1 MKNLQLHS
9 LQTLL
14 FSQIFPLTINGGLSA
29 GAKAKEAKMKKE
41 KKALGVVEKKL
52 NSKKVRKSAKSGES
66 VTQPS
71 SGNVATFS
79 LGDLEEVVEEGEK
92 EGEKVGETEE
102 EQEKE
107 MTDTDDSSAP
117 PPVSLKSASRPGITS
132 ERIQNLFDPY
142 VTGIAVR
149 P

>member
-14 FSQIFPLTINGGLSA
+14 SSQIFPLTINGGLSA

-41 KKALGVVEKKL
+41 MKALGVVEKKL
-52 NSKKVRKSAKSGES
+52 NSKKVRKTVKSGES

-92 EGEKVGETEE
+92 VGETEE
-102 EQEKE
+102 EQEKV

>member
-1 MKNLQLHS
+1 
-9 LQTLL
+9 
-14 FSQIFPLTINGGLSA
+14 
-29 GAKAKEAKMKKE
+29 MKKE

-52 NSKKVRKSAKSGES
+52 NSKKIRKSVKSGES
-66 VTQPS
+66 VIQPS

-92 EGEKVGETEE
+92 EGEAEG
-102 EQEKE
+102 EQEKDK
-107 MTDTDDSSAP
+107 TDTDDDSTTSSSTSSSEPFPA
-117 PPVSLKSASRPGITS
+117 SLKSASRPGITS
-132 ERIQNLFDPY
+132 ERIQNIFDPY

>member
-1 MKNLQLHS
+1 MTNLQLHS

-14 FSQIFPLTINGGLSA
+14 SSQIFPLTINGGLSA

-52 NSKKVRKSAKSGES
+52 NSKKVRKTVKSGES

-79 LGDLEEVVEEGEK
+79 LGDLEEVVE

>member
-1 MKNLQLHS
+1 MTNLQLHS

-14 FSQIFPLTINGGLSA
+14 SSQIFPLTINGGLSA

-41 KKALGVVEKKL
+41 MKALGVVEKKL
-52 NSKKVRKSAKSGES
+52 NSKKVRKTVKSGES

-79 LGDLEEVVEEGEK
+79 LGDLEEVVE